1 MNTLQW
7 RAAKSS
13 KIVRMLFTHRRYVLM
28 HKGCASSRQPLI
40 RWLHVIDF
48 YLLFLY
54 RYMSIKL
61 FLNLFIYLSMYLS
74 IFVCRSLSICLCLS
88 LIHTPSDCLSV
99 CVSAYLS
106 LTQAIRHYLS
116 LLVTSPSLTS
126 CHLTIS
132 HFLSP
137 HHLSLL
143 VTSPSLTSCHHLS
156 LLVTISHFLSPS
168 LTSCLNRCH
177 GMLIYRNAVEF
188 GEEAALLELYVREY
202 YWLL

>member
-137 HHLSLL
+137 
-143 VTSPSLTSCHHLS
+143 SLTSCHL
-156 LLVTISHFLSPS
+156 TISHFLSPHHLS
-168 LTSCLNRCH
+168 LLVLTDVLGCWSI
-177 GMLIYRNAVEF
+177 GMLQN
-188 GEEAALLELYVREY
+188 LERRLHYKSCTSEHN
-202 YWLL
+202 WSWIILTLIA